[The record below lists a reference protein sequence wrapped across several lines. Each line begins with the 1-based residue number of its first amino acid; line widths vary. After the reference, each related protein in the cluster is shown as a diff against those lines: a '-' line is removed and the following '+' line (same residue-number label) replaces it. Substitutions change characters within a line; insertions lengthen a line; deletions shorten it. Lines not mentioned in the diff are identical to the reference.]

1 MQRTNPPRADDACP
15 IRVAMIGGGP
25 GAFIGA
31 IHRSALK
38 LAGSCELVAG
48 CFSRSFEQSRAFG
61 AELGIDPARLYLD
74 WEALIAQE
82 ARLPPGKRAE
92 LIVVVTPNN
101 LHVPVSKAAL
111 ESGFH
116 VVCEKP
122 MARTLAEARHLA
134 GFAGGAF
141 PVFAL
146 AHTYLGYP
154 MVLEMRQRI
163 AAGDLGEIR
172 RVNVTYTQGWLS
184 SEVEAKDNKQA
195 AWRTD
200 PAISGPAGALGDIG
214 THASS
219 LAEFV
224 TGDRIF
230 EVCADVTSFGAGRRI
245 DDDAAILFRMA
256 GGAKGS
262 LVASQICSGEEN
274 ALSISVY
281 GTKAGMHWR
290 QEEPNTLWLKRQGAP
305 DQRIRAGS
313 DRTYLNREAL
323 QYCRL
328 PAGHPEGFIE
338 ALSNLYLKV
347 FEALNS
353 PSGKTAGLPGA
364 ALGLSTMAFVDAVLT
379 NAAGEEKWTRL
390 EQVIGADT

>member
-1 MQRTNPPRADDACP
+1 MQDPGPPRADTARP

-31 IHRSALK
+31 VHRAALR
-38 LAGSCELVAG
+38 LAGLCELVAG
-48 CFSRSFEQSRAFG
+48 CFSRSPEQSRAFG
-61 AELGIDPARLYLD
+61 EELGIEAGRLYGD
-74 WEALIAQE
+74 WKALIAQE
-82 ARLPPGKRAE
+82 AQLPIETRAE
-92 LIVVVTPNN
+92 LIVVVTPNS

-111 ESGFH
+111 QNGFH

-122 MARTLAEARHLA
+122 MARTFAEALQLA
-134 GFAGGAF
+134 GLAGQGS

-146 AHTYLGYP
+146 THTYLGYP
-154 MVLEMRQRI
+154 LVLEMRQRI

-184 SEVEAKDNKQA
+184 SEIEADENKQA
-195 AWRTD
+195 LWRTD

-224 TGDRIF
+224 TGDRIC
-230 EVCADVTSFGAGRRI
+230 EVCAEVSSFGAGRQV
-245 DDDAAILFRMA
+245 DDDAAILFRMS
-256 GGAKGS
+256 GGAKGT
-262 LVASQICSGEEN
+262 LVASQICTGEEN

-281 GTKAGMHWR
+281 GTKAGMHWQ

-305 DQRIRAGS
+305 DERIRAGS
-313 DRTYLNREAL
+313 DRAYLNSDTLHA
-323 QYCRL
+323 CRL

-353 PSGKTAGLPGA
+353 PSGKPSSLPGN
-364 ALGLSTMAFVDAVLT
+364 ALGLSTMAFVDAVLR
-379 NAAGEEKWTRL
+379 NAAGTEKWTRL
-390 EQVIGADT
+390 EPVSGADT